1 MRTLIVFLA
10 FAVVAAVCDAQS
22 HRTLDAAGSRF
33 DAQTPGA
40 TSEHGYPQ
48 MRNHR
53 SLVDGLPSRSFYQ
66 SRLDWRHIIDSTW
79 GPGAPLATKL
89 AIFDA
94 YAASLSNRFD
104 GILSLGLNWTSWA
117 SLNNQFR
124 SRIDSSTSRGIF
136 ASIMAQFAISLRDGH
151 TWAWDQGVTFS
162 ALSPGVPVLVLY
174 PFAQADHF
182 GAVLTT
188 LPDST
193 ALVLRTVPNHPL
205 GLQPGDIVL
214 GYEGVP
220 WKHLVRELLDAQLPV
235 FSNGVGA
242 ASAGIHSLIRN
253 VGNNWHLFATIDIL
267 KHSTHD
273 TLHLSVQPLL
283 GLPTNPMT
291 GNEQMEIPG
300 IPMSFYRGWPWTPTG
315 QLLASGRLPSAN
327 VGYIRLLGEYPSS
340 AADPLF
346 ATAVDTLWNAE
357 GLIIDLRWNSGGWST
372 FDQAFARMYS
382 QSLSTINDAYRIS
395 PSNLEL
401 APVAHSGWFV
411 IPGVQGSIYDR
422 PLAVLIGP
430 TCVSMGDITA
440 QRLRYHPMARF
451 FGKPPIASLG
461 DNVDVNGYAD
471 WWLHHSTSD
480 MYHLSQPGA
489 YLNRQEFPI
498 DDPVWFNPD
507 DVAQGIDPVLERAV
521 HWISTLSYAHHVVLS
536 RDTLRGATDSILIT
550 AGVRNPANHTL
561 SVSAIISNGQGST
574 IDSIILTPV
583 PSDSLRRG
591 YIKAR
596 GANGRYSISVRTDDL
611 TSGTYRRLPDVA
623 LFTAI
628 TDVNELAGNLPQ
640 EFGLEQNYPNPFN
653 PSTRITY
660 QLPIQNYV
668 RLRVFDVLG
677 REVVSLAEGVEKPGY
692 KSVDWNAGR
701 IASGVYFCRL
711 DAGGFTSVK
720 KLLLLR

>member
-1 MRTLIVFLA
+1 
-10 FAVVAAVCDAQS
+10 
-22 HRTLDAAGSRF
+22 
-33 DAQTPGA
+33 
-40 TSEHGYPQ
+40 
-48 MRNHR
+48 
-53 SLVDGLPSRSFYQ
+53 
-66 SRLDWRHIIDSTW
+66 
-79 GPGAPLATKL
+79 
-89 AIFDA
+89 
-94 YAASLSNRFD
+94 
-104 GILSLGLNWTSWA
+104 
-117 SLNNQFR
+117 
-124 SRIDSSTSRGIF
+124 
-136 ASIMAQFAISLRDGH
+136 MAQFAMSLRDGH
-151 TWAWDQGVTFS
+151 TWAWDRGVTLS

-182 GAVLTT
+182 GAVLTA

-193 ALVLRTVPNHPL
+193 ALVLRTIPNHPL

-220 WKHLVRELLDAQLPV
+220 WMQLVRELLNAQLPV

-253 VGNNWHLFATIDIL
+253 AGNNWHLFSTIDIL

-283 GLPTNPMT
+283 GLPADPMM

-315 QLLASGRLPSAN
+315 QLLSSGRLPSAN

-382 QSLSTINDAYRIS
+382 QRLYTINDAYRIS
-395 PSNLEL
+395 SSVLEL
-401 APVAHSGWFV
+401 APVAHSEWFV

-422 PLAVLIGP
+422 PLAVLLGP

-440 QRLRYHPMARF
+440 QRLRYHPMVRF

-461 DNVDVNGYAD
+461 DNVDVTGYGG

-480 MYHLSQPGA
+480 MYHVSQPGI
-489 YLNRQEFPI
+489 YINRQEFPI

-521 HWISTLSYAHHVVLS
+521 QWISTLSYAHDVVLS
-536 RDTLRGATDSILIT
+536 EDTLRSASDSIRIS
-550 AGVRNPANHTL
+550 AKVKNPGSHNL
-561 SVSAIISNGQGST
+561 VVSAIVTNVQGST
-574 IDSIILTPV
+574 VDSLILTPASGDTV
-583 PSDSLRRG
+583 RAA
-591 YIKAR
+591 YIR
-596 GANGRYSISVRTDDL
+596 SPGANGRYNVSVRTTDV
-611 TSGTYRRLPDVA
+611 TSGTFRRLPNVARFDV
-623 LFTAI
+623 L
-628 TDVNELAGNLPQ
+628 TDVDEVADNLPQ
-640 EFGLEQNYPNPFN
+640 EFGLKQNYPNPFN
-653 PSTRITY
+653 PSTRIKY
-660 QLPIQNYV
+660 QLRTQTHV
-668 RLRVFDVLG
+668 TLRVFDLLG
-677 REVVSLAEGVEKPGY
+677 REVATLVNEDQAAGY
-692 KSVDWNAGR
+692 KSVQWNASGF
-701 IASGVYFCRL
+701 ASGVYLYRL
-711 DAGGFTSVK
+711 TAGSFIDVK
-720 KLLLLR
+720 TLVLLK